1 MKPKLTLAW
10 IFVVT
15 GTLFLISGLIVMIFA
30 TLHPGME
37 DGAGGLPD
45 PSFWITLANTVMA
58 FIIDLLEVDW
68 TPIRVGVF
76 LIIVGVIFDG
86 GGAYLIMSS
95 EAKPKRRSRSRS
107 TIKKTKRK

>member
-10 IFVVT
+10 IFVLT

-30 TLHPGME
+30 TFGSGME
-37 DGAGGLPD
+37 GPSGGIPD
-45 PSFWITLANTVMA
+45 PSFWVTLANAVME

-68 TPIRVGVF
+68 TPVRVGVF

-95 EAKPKRRSRSRS
+95 EPKSKRRNTRSR
-107 TIKKTKRK
+107 TKNKTK